1 MHDSY
6 LAEYMRKTRP
16 DIFNV
21 RPFTYEKKE
30 ETPLVEFK
38 LPELH
43 GKLKEAIDEHYA
55 SLNARRYRQ
64 DPDIMD
70 AAIYGKF
77 AIDKVK
83 ENEMERG
90 CSNCKYHSLR
100 VEFMPC
106 SVCSNHSHWKP
117 KEDEMNNR
125 VKKIQN
131 ELMKFAEEKR
141 LGYEFEYDSFTNR
154 LKAKF
159 TEGPFCKKYEIH
171 GDGCNPNVIIADTIR
186 DLTQFFKL
194 KSSTMYGDLPAI
206 KDIIFNDPATIVFWV
221 DGTKT
226 VVKAQDEEY
235 DPEKGMAMAIAK
247 KALGNQGNYCNV
259 FKKWLPEEVEI
270 EFTSIDKIKESING
284 FKKALD
290 ELKFKYYKEEEV
302 PDFRTEEE
310 AKDRRRKLTDV
321 ANAKMFE
328 MWVYKKIS
336 EPKDSFEYYG
346 FICELV
352 SKYID
357 DHLLD
362 LDFLGYVE
370 DALLDKYG
378 VKGDE

>member
-1 MHDSY
+1 MTSFDILNDILMKSKFEIDVERDDEVKPDMW
-6 LAEYMRKTRP
+6 LKVNPFNLKPVQVADIRP
-16 DIFNV
+16 Y
-21 RPFTYEKKE
+21 THEEKE

-106 SVCSNHSHWKP
+106 SACSNHSHWKP
-117 KEDEMNNR
+117 KEDEMDNR

-171 GDGCNPNVIIADTIR
+171 GDGCNPNVMIADITR

-194 KSSTMYGDLPAI
+194 KSSTMYGDLPSI
-206 KDIIFNDPATIVFWV
+206 KNVIFNDPATIVFWT

-226 VVKAQDEEY
+226 VVKAQDEAY

-270 EFTSIDKIKESING
+270 EFNG
-284 FKKALD
+284 FDMVSFNEAVEAVKKMSEKLKAMKD
-290 ELKFKYYKEEEV
+290 KELEEAEEKVKELTFTDAMAAISEFAKHFNLGEVDFRLVPKEEEN
-302 PDFRTEEE
+302 EI
-310 AKDRRRKLTDV
+310 TD
-321 ANAKMFE
+321 KS
-328 MWVYKKIS
+328 I
-336 EPKDSFEYYG
+336 
-346 FICELV
+346 
-352 SKYID
+352 
-357 DHLLD
+357 
-362 LDFLGYVE
+362 
-370 DALLDKYG
+370 
-378 VKGDE
+378 